1 MGHRLSRK
9 FIAVCLLIGIAYAGT
24 AEAVIAIIHD
34 FPIVGVVNGAQT
46 ARINAVLLPYIE
58 HQASCPVTLSFL
70 GGDGNVIG
78 DPNLFE
84 LRAGVAVHQ
93 DFIGDPNT
101 RPLDRVKV
109 RPQVT
114 ISDPN
119 QFPGCAGGVLTSVE
133 IIDRLTRATHVILT
147 NPVSH
152 EVQR

>member
-1 MGHRLSRK
+1 MPHTFSPK
-9 FIAVCLLIGIAYAGT
+9 FIGVALLIGLAYAGT

-34 FPIVGVVNGAQT
+34 FPIVGVVNGTQT

-58 HQASCPVTLSFL
+58 HQATCPVTLSFL
-70 GGDGNVIG
+70 GPDGNLSG
-78 DPNLFE
+78 DPGLFE

-101 RPLDRVKV
+101 RLLDRVKI

-114 ISDPN
+114 IGDPN
-119 QFPGCAGGVLTSVE
+119 DFPGCAGGVLTSVE
-133 IIDRLTRATHVILT
+133 IIDRLTRTTHLILT

-152 EVQR
+152 QVQR

>member
-1 MGHRLSRK
+1 MA
-9 FIAVCLLIGIAYAGT
+9 IAWPRT

-34 FPIVGVVNGAQT
+34 FPIVGVVNGTQT

-58 HQASCPVTLSFL
+58 QHPPCPVTLSFR

-78 DPNLFE
+78 DPNDFE
-84 LRAGVAVHQ
+84 LRAGVAVHS

-101 RPLDRVKV
+101 RLLDRVNI

-114 ISDPN
+114 IGDPN

-133 IIDRLTRATHVILT
+133 IIDRLTRVTHLIMT